1 VGDLDGRSCPRS
13 SRFLTALL
21 IGREELKETGT
32 EPVLLIAARILTILR
47 CCEQY
52 RNQQLE
58 SKGTIQGNLERVQLH
73 CSNDPKKT
81 MLLILD
87 ASAEEE
93 LVRLAALSAISK
105 VQCPQSIEDKR

>member
-1 VGDLDGRSCPRS
+1 M
-13 SRFLTALL
+13 L

-32 EPVLLIAARILTILR
+32 EPVLLIAASILTILR